1 MKVKFYNAIGLA
13 AVAGVIGLGGLALNE
28 SVSATTENNQV
39 AVTTNSSST
48 KKVTTTTKPSSNSN
62 SNSNSNSSSSNDSS
76 SLPSTSAEQTTAT
89 PDTGL
94 FTGDGEFTQ
103 ADGLIILT
111 GILSVILLGVAV
123 YHNRKPIFRR
133 RVSFNK

>member
-13 AVAGVIGLGGLALNE
+13 AVAGVIGLGGLALNG

-62 SNSNSNSSSSNDSS
+62 SNSNSSNDSN

-123 YHNRKPIFRR
+123 YHNRKTIFRR